1 MSDLKSSLPLSPLD
15 RQEAS
20 ISTTRLIMQP
30 TVSKADLE
38 ISSNLRGPTTSPAPM
53 TKVINCVGVLAF
65 GTIANSIV
73 GALTG
78 LLGSLIWQ
86 HDRRVVQMIVIIG
99 GLAGGIGGLLHAI
112 FIVNG
117 KLLYTGEGDASD
129 RGENE
134 DFGRV
139 FVRVFSQAPFWSV
152 IGASIGFGIARN
164 SSLHDITFT
173 LVIFT
178 ALAGTLGFAIYA
190 MAMCWLTGSYS
201 HLLILQNQ
209 VLVLAEKLEI
219 WNDSDIQSVQSPIP
233 YNPLMP
239 EFESLPR
246 KAKQMVIDMKEQD
259 Q

>member
-1 MSDLKSSLPLSPLD
+1 M
-15 RQEAS
+15 A
-20 ISTTRLIMQP
+20 
-30 TVSKADLE
+30 
-38 ISSNLRGPTTSPAPM
+38 
-53 TKVINCVGVLAF
+53 INCVGVLAF

-86 HDRRVVQMIVIIG
+86 HDRRVAQMVVVIG
-99 GLAGGIGGLLHAI
+99 GLAGGIGGLLHALVI
-112 FIVNG
+112 ANG
-117 KLLYTGEGDASD
+117 KPHKGEGDASD
-129 RGENE
+129 RENE

-152 IGASIGFGIARN
+152 VGASIGFWIARN
-164 SSLHDITFT
+164 SSFHDITFT
-173 LVIFT
+173 LVVFT

-209 VLVLAEKLEI
+209 VVVLAEKLDI
-219 WNDSDIQSVQSPIP
+219 NWNDSANYSIQSPIP

-259 Q
+259 